1 MGAIKSYQQECQEQ
15 SIDTLKAQLDNETL
29 LDFVNTAQRG
39 EVSIN
44 VLYPLGEKYQAD
56 EVLWSV
62 LLEKISIKNQIK
74 PPVLNYAS

>member
-1 MGAIKSYQQECQEQ
+1 MCAIKSYRQECQEQ
-15 SIDTLKAQLDNETL
+15 SIDALKALLDNEVL
-29 LDFVNTAQRG
+29 LEFVNTAQRG